1 MKHEVVIEDTDE
13 GFQCDEKESV
23 LAGMAR
29 LCRKG
34 IPIGCRGGGC
44 GVCKVQIISGSYM
57 SCAMSRQHVSAEDES
72 RGIVLACRIY
82 PRSRLTLRV
91 LGKMRKS
98 VHGGSPVPAG
108 IDIEAR
114 P

>member
-1 MKHEVVIEDTDE
+1 MKHEVVIEDTGE

-34 IPIGCRGGGC
+34 IPVGCRGGGC

-57 SCAMSRQHVSAEDES
+57 SCAMSRQHVSTEDES

-91 LGKMRKS
+91 LGKMKKS
-98 VHGGSPVPAG
+98 VHARSPVPAG
-108 IDIEAR
+108 IDAR